1 MGPGFMGGRAP
12 WEMEDKLKPKKPKSI
27 KEVPAYLRTLFGG
40 FFKRVF
46 YIFGLVWEAK
56 PLLLFVMIFMAVFN
70 GVMPVV
76 GSYISAHLLNSLA
89 SLFTM
94 ERDLGASDLVK
105 IIMIP
110 LGLQFGFM
118 FFNKLVNSISSMITS
133 ISGEVV
139 TNHIK
144 LKIMRKAKEIDLAR
158 YDMPEFYEK
167 LENANREAGM
177 RPIHI
182 LNATFSLVSNL
193 ISIFS
198 YIAILIAISPFAPLI
213 VILISVPSAV
223 ISFVY
228 RRKNFFYMRHR
239 SKDRR
244 QMSYYSDVQ
253 VNKDLVKEVKLFGLS
268 DTFIGRYDSVF
279 KGYFKGLKKL
289 IIGEGIWNISINLI
303 TTAVNC
309 VLFFY
314 IAYSVYKGQ
323 GQIGDY
329 SLYTG
334 ALTSISTGVGTLV
347 SLISQVYE
355 GSLFIDNL
363 IIFMQEKTHIKSII
377 SPPASLKRHC
387 GHTIELRNVSFRY
400 PGTERDV
407 LRNINVTIEPGET
420 LVMVGL
426 NGAGKTTLIK
436 LLTRLY
442 DPTEGVILLDGRDI
456 REYDVE
462 ELYRMYGII
471 FQDFGKYAVSVKENI
486 AFGDIEKG
494 IADDEIVAA
503 AKASNA
509 DDYITALPKGYDTP
523 LMRFF
528 ESDGIELSI
537 GQWQKL
543 SIARAFYSDSDVL
556 ILDEPTASL
565 DAIAE
570 QEVFSQFD
578 KLRKDKTTIFVS
590 HRLSSATVA
599 SKILVLKDGELIETG
614 NHSELMAKRGEY
626 YELFST
632 QAKRYVSSAEEGI
645 NEGNRP
651 PVPPPFMNGEMPP
664 FMKGKDGKMP
674 PFMNGKD
681 GEMPPFMKGKKPPM
695 PPKFDQ

>member
-1 MGPGFMGGRAP
+1 MGPGPMGRSP
-12 WEMEDKLKPKKPKSI
+12 WEMQDKLKPKKPKSI
-27 KEVPAYLRTLFGG
+27 KEVPAYLKKVLGG

-46 YIFGLVWEAK
+46 YIFGLVWEAR
-56 PLLLFVMIFMAVFN
+56 PILLFVMIFMAIFN

-89 SLFTM
+89 GLFTM
-94 ERDLGASDLVK
+94 ERSLTASDLIG
-105 IIMIP
+105 IIALPMA
-110 LGLQFGFM
+110 LQFGYM
-118 FFNKLVNSISSMITS
+118 FFTKLVNSVSNMITS

-144 LKIMRKAKEIDLAR
+144 VKIMRKAKEIDLAR

-182 LNATFSLVSNL
+182 LNSTFSLVSNL

-198 YIAILIAISPFAPLI
+198 YIAILIAISSIAPLI
-213 VILISVPSAV
+213 VILISVPSA
-223 ISFVY
+223 IITFVY
-228 RRKNFFYMRHR
+228 RKKNFHYMRHR

-268 DTFIGRYDSVF
+268 DTFIDRYNKVF

-289 IIGEGIWNISINLI
+289 IVGEGVWSFGM
-303 TTAVNC
+303 TFVTSVVNGL
-309 VLFFY
+309 LFFY
-314 IAYSVYKGQ
+314 IAYSVYKGN

-334 ALTSISTGVGTLV
+334 ALTAISGGVTTLV
-347 SLISQVYE
+347 NVISQVYE

-363 IIFMQEKTHIKSII
+363 IIFMQEKKTIRSIL
-377 SPPASLKRHC
+377 PVPTPLKRHT

-400 PGTERDV
+400 PGTKRDV
-407 LRNINVTIEPGET
+407 LKNINVTIEPGET

-442 DPTEGVILLDGRDI
+442 DPTEGVILLDGHDI

-462 ELYRMYGII
+462 ELYKMYGII
-471 FQDFGKYAVSVKENI
+471 FQDFGKYAVNVKENI
-486 AFGDIEKG
+486 AFGDIDKG
-494 IADDEIVAA
+494 IIDSEIVEA
-503 AKASNA
+503 AKSSNA
-509 DDYITALPKGYDTP
+509 DEYIEQLPRGYDTP
-523 LMRFF
+523 LMRYF
-528 ESDGIELSI
+528 ETDGIELSI

-543 SIARAFYSDSDVL
+543 SIARAFYSDSDIL

-599 SKILVLKDGELIETG
+599 SKILVLKEGELIEQG
-614 NHSELMAKRGEY
+614 NHEELMAAKGEY
-626 YELFST
+626 YTLFSA
-632 QAKRYVSSAEEGI
+632 QAKRYISTADEVI
-645 NEGNRP
+645 NDGHRP
-651 PVPPPFMNGEMPP
+651 PFPPHGARPHIH
-664 FMKGKDGKMP
+664 
-674 PFMNGKD
+674 
-681 GEMPPFMKGKKPPM
+681 
-695 PPKFDQ
+695 PKS